1 MSALRDDRLSPR
13 PVDAG
18 WQIPTDA
25 AAFLPLDPR
34 WIVTHDEPRE
44 PAIAVVDLSKTFR
57 VPVREGGLRASVRSL
72 VRRET
77 RDVEAV
83 AGISFTIDHGEV
95 VGFLG
100 PNGAG
105 KTTTLKML
113 AGLLYPSAGAIH
125 VLGHV
130 PSRREAQYLRRM
142 TMVMGNRNQLQWDL
156 PALDSFELIRAI
168 YRLPPAEF
176 RRTRDDFI
184 DLLELGGLVQK
195 PVRNLSLGERMKV
208 EIVGALLHRPQV
220 LFLDE
225 PTIGL
230 DVTMQKRIRTF
241 VAEYNRRTGATV
253 LLTSHYMADVQALCR
268 RVIVIHRGRILFDG
282 ALAALAAR
290 FGATKTIGVM
300 LKEGTPDL
308 SAYGEVIGAD
318 DEKVTLRVSRADAPE
333 VTARLLRDLPVAD
346 LTIEDPPIEDVIE
359 LVFAEGAG

>member
-1 MSALRDDRLSPR
+1 MQTTPPAVHVADLR
-13 PVDAG
+13 
-18 WQIPTDA
+18 
-25 AAFLPLDPR
+25 
-34 WIVTHDEPRE
+34 
-44 PAIAVVDLSKTFR
+44 KTFR

-77 RDVEAV
+77 RDVLAV
-83 AGISFTIDHGEV
+83 DGISFDIAPGEV

-113 AGLLYPSAGAIH
+113 AGLLHPTAGEAR

-130 PSRREAQYLRRM
+130 PARRQREYLSRM

-156 PALDSFELIRAI
+156 PALDSFELNRAI
-168 YRLPPAEF
+168 YRLPSADF

-184 DLLELGGLVQK
+184 ELLDLGGLVDK

-208 EIVGALLHRPQV
+208 EIAGALLHRPSV

-241 VAEYNRRTGATV
+241 VAEYNRREGATV
-253 LLTSHYMADVQALCR
+253 LLTSHYMADVEALCR
-268 RVIVIHRGRILFDG
+268 RVIVIHHGRILFDG
-282 ALAALAAR
+282 GLSQLASR
-290 FGATKTIGVM
+290 FNATKTIEVTLADGR
-300 LKEGTPDL
+300 PADL
-308 SAYGEVIGAD
+308 SAYGDVVQAEEG
-318 DEKVTLRVSRADAPE
+318 KVSLRVNRFDAPG
-333 VTARLLRDLPVAD
+333 VTARLLRDQPVED

-359 LVFAEGAG
+359 QVFADAKPGDSQP